1 LSRNLDLLKQI
12 GAAEKL
18 FQVPEGASVS
28 TGDVAPQ
35 EWAAGQGGDGAL
47 AGSSAY
53 YRPVLLVDTP
63 KRPLDRNLMA
73 REEVLK
79 LVQRVFL
86 LPKNG
91 ATAAVVVFSGI
102 AAENG
107 CGRVCT
113 RAAETLATQIKGSI
127 CVVDA
132 SLRAPHIHEYF
143 GVENHRGLANY
154 MLQSGPARSFTY
166 KLPAGNIWVMPAG
179 SSGVPAETVLSSER
193 LRVRLADL
201 RREFDYVLIG
211 APPVNLF
218 AETLVLGQI
227 ADGLVL
233 VVQANATRRDAARK
247 AKESLQDANVRVLG
261 AVLDNRTF
269 PIPDAIYTRI

>member
-1 LSRNLDLLKQI
+1 MATSLGSARVI
-12 GAAEKL
+12 P
-18 FQVPEGASVS
+18 VAS
-28 TGDVAPQ
+28 
-35 EWAAGQGGDGAL
+35 
-47 AGSSAY
+47 
-53 YRPVLLVDTP
+53 TP
-63 KRPLDRNLMA
+63 KRPLDLNLMV

-91 ATAAVVVFSGI
+91 APSAVVFSGI

-113 RAAETLATQIKGSI
+113 RVAETLATQTKGSI
-127 CVVDA
+127 CVIDA
-132 SLRAPHIHEYF
+132 SLRTPHIHEYF

-166 KLPAGNIWVMPAG
+166 KLPSGNIWVMPAG
-179 SSGVPAETVLSSER
+179 SSGVSAESVLSSDR

-201 RREFDYVLIG
+201 RREFNFVLIG

-218 AETLVLGQI
+218 AETLLLGQI

-247 AKESLQDANVRVLG
+247 AKESLQAANVRLLG

-269 PIPDAIYTRI
+269 PIPDAIYQRI

>member
-1 LSRNLDLLKQI
+1 
-12 GAAEKL
+12 
-18 FQVPEGASVS
+18 
-28 TGDVAPQ
+28 
-35 EWAAGQGGDGAL
+35 
-47 AGSSAY
+47 
-53 YRPVLLVDTP
+53 
-63 KRPLDRNLMA
+63 
-73 REEVLK
+73 
-79 LVQRVFL
+79 
-86 LPKNG
+86 
-91 ATAAVVVFSGI
+91 
-102 AAENG
+102 
-107 CGRVCT
+107 
-113 RAAETLATQIKGSI
+113 
-127 CVVDA
+127 
-132 SLRAPHIHEYF
+132 
-143 GVENHRGLANY
+143 
-154 MLQSGPARSFTY
+154 
-166 KLPAGNIWVMPAG
+166 MPAG

-193 LRVRLADL
+193 LRARLTDL